1 MRHDRLAILTLLAA
15 LCLPFG
21 AGASAVLEPLP
32 STSDNYGESFTFMV
46 DLDDGTFI
54 SAQFSV
60 TNLGPGSRNGVCR
73 ATVVRPGRKAWT
85 PQVKVDSDE
94 WGYDAATST
103 LRMGPCTLHAST
115 GTYISVPLDNGLLSI
130 SFSDPPLPQAPQ
142 GSEVIIRAARPR

>member
-1 MRHDRLAILTLLAA
+1 MTRRRRSWSALMRHDRLAILTLLAA

-32 STSDNYGESFTFMV
+32 ATSDNYGESFTFMV

-94 WGYDAATST
+94 WGYD
-103 LRMGPCTLHAST
+103 
-115 GTYISVPLDNGLLSI
+115 
-130 SFSDPPLPQAPQ
+130 
-142 GSEVIIRAARPR
+142 